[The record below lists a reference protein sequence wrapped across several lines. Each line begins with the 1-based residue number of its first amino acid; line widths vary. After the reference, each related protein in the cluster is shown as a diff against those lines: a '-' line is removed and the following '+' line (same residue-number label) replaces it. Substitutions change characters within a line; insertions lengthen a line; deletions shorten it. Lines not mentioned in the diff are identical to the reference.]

1 MWHHACQE
9 KHFSPEKGSEKVIGR
24 NRKFIRLLM
33 KYMNLF
39 SNYDKKIPGD
49 TVVSLNA
56 PL

>member
-1 MWHHACQE
+1 MKLEWM
-9 KHFSPEKGSEKVIGR
+9 GR

-49 TVVSLNA
+49 SVVSLNA